1 MMIVGVLGLGYVGL
15 PLCREF
21 VRGGCEV
28 IGFDIDQAK
37 IEQLQKSKS
46 YIKHTLMSIS
56 ENDLKWAFFCNV
68 RYGDARAT

>member
-1 MMIVGVLGLGYVGL
+1 MSYKAFERAIGRLMMIVGVLGLGYVGL

-46 YIKHTLMSIS
+46 YIKHISDESIS
-56 ENDLKWAFFCNV
+56 
-68 RYGDARAT
+68 